1 MDTHICREN
10 TITHVK
16 IITTEFQTFQ
26 ISFREEIRI
35 GESRGLYLCQKW
47 FLFYPGGGNIDVCN
61 TLLCAIFCHV
71 KIFHNKKMKN
81 KKHKI

>member
-26 ISFREEIRI
+26 ISLESEQGLREQRA
-35 GESRGLYLCQKW
+35 
-47 FLFYPGGGNIDVCN
+47 LFVSEMVSLFFIQGVG
-61 TLLCAIFCHV
+61 T
-71 KIFHNKKMKN
+71 
-81 KKHKI
+81 